1 VDEARADDA
10 SRLTSPAYS
19 VENLTRGL
27 TLAAHVR
34 VAQTSAERRRG
45 LLGVEELS
53 DSAGLWIHPCE
64 AIHTF
69 GMKMPLD
76 ALFLTRDYKVRKIL
90 SNLPP
95 RRIGFCLPAHSV
107 LELRAGTIARTGTQ
121 PGDQLQF
128 HLRFLNNLQP

>member
-1 VDEARADDA
+1 VDEAGADDA
-10 SRLTSPAYS
+10 SRVTSPAYT

-34 VAQTSAERRRG
+34 LAQTSAERRRG

-53 DSAGLWIHPCE
+53 ESSGLWIHPCE

-69 GMKMPLD
+69 GMKIPLD
-76 ALFLTRDYKVRKIL
+76 ALFLTRDCKVRKIL

-95 RRIGFCLPAHSV
+95 RRLGICLPANSV
-107 LELRAGTIARTGTQ
+107 LELRAGTALRTGTQ

-128 HLRFLNNLQP
+128 HLHRQTEPRS